1 MKYCVTAANRLTG
14 KRERI
19 SGALSDQTAIRKKR
33 ELMARRARTRP
44 YLRAK
49 VERWYPHEKWI
60 PFTDCDLVF
69 YDCQRIR

>member
-1 MKYCVTAANRLTG
+1 MKYCVTAINRLTG

-33 ELMARRARTRP
+33 ELMARRARSRP
-44 YLRAK
+44 WLRAQ
-49 VERWYPHEKWI
+49 VERWYPYERWL
-60 PFTDCDLVF
+60 PFSDKELVF